1 MSERVTLSY
10 SVDLRDL
17 EDEVGR
23 LYSRAVSSLGEY
35 HRKLINETPHNT
47 LTSDTYERID
57 GIRRELSDLDI
68 KLQDIN
74 SIINSYLLYQAQ
86 LNAQNHVSA
95 ETQDENAN

>member
-1 MSERVTLSY
+1 MSKRVTLSY

-17 EDEVGR
+17 EDEVSR

-35 HRKLINETPHNT
+35 HRKLIHETPHDT

-57 GIRRELSDLDI
+57 CIRRELNDLDI

-74 SIINSYLLYQAQ
+74 LIINSYLLYQVQ
-86 LNAQNHVSA
+86 LNAQNHVST
-95 ETQDENAN
+95 ETQDENTN